1 MVVSLSSPG
10 CKCQV
15 GDFVMLVDVPPKA
28 LVKANLI
35 LKTKTD
41 LPIGF
46 PLSPEVVAGSGEYE
60 IGGVRVRGISLENEA
75 NGQTIRTIYAVE
87 LEGIKLVFLGE
98 LQDEPN
104 EEALGKLGKADI
116 LFLSADSGKLKAKQL
131 TSLIKQID
139 PKIIIPTGDKTTKLL
154 AEELG
159 QKVKIEE
166 KLVIK
171 KKDLVKEQIAN
182 KLVWLKSAAK

>member
-1 MVVSLSSPG
+1 MIVSLSSPG

-15 GDFVMLVDVPPKA
+15 GDFIILVDPA
-28 LVKANLI
+28 SDRKANLI

-46 PLSPEVVAGSGEYE
+46 PLPPEVVAGSGEYE
-60 IGGVRVRGISLENEA
+60 IGGVRVKGISLEDEA
-75 NGQTIRTIYAVE
+75 SGRTIRTIYAVL
-87 LEGIKLVFLGE
+87 LEEIKLAFLGE
-98 LQDEPN
+98 LQDEPD

-139 PKIIIPTGDKTTKLL
+139 PKIIIPISDKTTRLL

-159 QKVKIEE
+159 QKVKTEE

-171 KKDLVKEQIAN
+171 KKDLAKEQIAN
-182 KLVWLKSAAK
+182 KLVWLKSGTK

>member
-1 MVVSLSSPG
+1 MIVSLSSPG

-15 GDFVMLVDVPPKA
+15 GDFVMFVDPASDRKA
-28 LVKANLI
+28 DLI

-60 IGGVRVRGISLENEA
+60 IGGVRVKGMSLENEA
-75 NGQTIRTIYAVE
+75 NGQTIRTIYAVL
-87 LEGIKLVFLGE
+87 LEGVKLAFLGE
-98 LQDEPN
+98 LQDEPD
-104 EEALGKLGKADI
+104 EESLGKLGKADI

-139 PKIIIPTGDKTTKLL
+139 PKIIIPISDKTAKLL

-159 QKVKIEE
+159 QKVKAEE

-171 KKDLVKEQIAN
+171 KKDLDKEQIVS
-182 KLVWLKSAAK
+182 KLVWLKSGTK